1 MSSRIEPKAALKCL
15 FDVKLSVITGG
26 INQRFTP
33 ALRHDTRTSC
43 CQSLLSGGR
52 TGWRRCFSH
61 LTHFLGI
68 LPGVTS
74 HLRTNH
80 IHPFH
85 CRQKDQPSQRKSV
98 FQWKDYL
105 VLRAVCGHSAHVSTY
120 IHFFLNSSDNLRR
133 FVMQGFVKC
142 LWQWQGSERHSGW
155 SSVKRSVLWSVPH
168 RPRAWCLCWRTAS
181 AEENC
186 WTVLMCFYCTV
197 DKSNCLNWRHN
208 WRQTLQP
215 WRPGTRNV

>member
-15 FDVKLSVITGG
+15 FDVKLSVITDGTSE
-26 INQRFTP
+26 RLLLVLTP
-33 ALRHDTRTSC
+33 ALRHDTRTSY

-98 FQWKDYL
+98 FQWKDCL
-105 VLRAVCGHSAHVSTY
+105 VLWAVCGHSAHVSTY
-120 IHFFLNSSDNLRR
+120 IHFFFFLKNSSDNLRR

-142 LWQWQGSERHSGW
+142 L
-155 SSVKRSVLWSVPH
+155 
-168 RPRAWCLCWRTAS
+168 
-181 AEENC
+181 
-186 WTVLMCFYCTV
+186 
-197 DKSNCLNWRHN
+197 
-208 WRQTLQP
+208 
-215 WRPGTRNV
+215 